1 MNFKKLTMIA
11 VLAVAQTALVIPPVG
26 AEGMGAVQP
35 ETVQGVNMNAVNSAE
50 NTPNGQSG
58 NTAGIAGNST
68 DGNTKNTTTGDGQ
81 NITSG
86 TNGDKG
92 TLNTDNSGNKDGST
106 PPSTSSQNGDQG
118 TANGTD
124 TTGDGSSA
132 GGETGQTGTTPG
144 TTTDT
149 GNGSTTDTGTVTVTP
164 TAQTGSNDLI
174 LMMNSNKMYQN
185 GKLYLAAQPMAVK
198 NGVSYVSIRAMVE
211 RVGLSLT
218 YDNKTKETII
228 YKDGNELRFKTNSS
242 VYRVNGVSK
251 PMKGPSYQQNNVFM
265 VPLTSI
271 TQALGIPYTV
281 DQANKRVI
289 LSLSTKPVAAF
300 TVQPKEIFAGDTVT
314 YTTQSKASNGLQIVD
329 ERWEGKQDVFQEP
342 GTYKVTHYVKDSSG
356 QWSDPYTVT
365 VNVLK
370 PNEPPV
376 ANFTTDKD
384 EYKMGE
390 LVKITDLSTDDEN
403 AIVDRQWMNDRKA
416 FFTPGPVTI
425 RLVVTDKH
433 GAVSEYQKTIN
444 ISNETLYTEDEFN
457 KLYTPVG
464 DKYTFEGGK
473 VPTWQSVPFTYTSE
487 PATLIRSNSP
497 ETVYSEG
504 LLYRE
509 TALGNTRFMIHHVN
523 STGKNMK
530 LYVIATNTYTD
541 TPAQITISNFGMGGP
556 NPYPT
561 LTGKV
566 SNDRYFQ
573 SIQNPSDTQVINL
586 APGESKVIMTD
597 ISKIKMKQGDT
608 ISALADAFSDY
619 PIQYSFIMIDENKD
633 PLQSLPYLTNLE
645 RDVHNRG
652 TYPDSIRNIRYDE
665 PVGTSP
671 VRLVL
676 GDNNQDPNLKGIDGI
691 YGTEVSNAGNFG
703 VLYKVTLSH
712 VAPHTLITMNPRGG
726 LYTGVF
732 IVNGQIVQVAN
743 NASVNAPNEACVL
756 YRTGNYEE
764 NVEIMY
770 TPSPGSNLPI
780 NLLLMPLPQEKQS

>member
-11 VLAVAQTALVIPPVG
+11 VLAAAQTALVIPAAG
-26 AEGMGAVQP
+26 AEGMSVVQP
-35 ETVQGVNMNAVNSAE
+35 ETVQGINATTTDSTVNTS
-50 NTPNGQSG
+50 TTQSG
-58 NTAGIAGNST
+58 GTAGFAGNST
-68 DGNTKNTTTGDGQ
+68 DGVAKNGATEDNQNTTGGTNGDNGTTSTDNSGKENGNTTTG
-81 NITSG
+81 T
-86 TNGDKG
+86 T
-92 TLNTDNSGNKDGST
+92 T
-106 PPSTSSQNGDQG
+106 PPTGDQG
-118 TANGTD
+118 TTNGTD
-124 TTGDGSSA
+124 TTGDGSEA
-132 GGETGQTGTTPG
+132 GGENGQTETTPG

-149 GNGSTTDTGTVTVTP
+149 GSTTGTVTAT
-164 TAQTGSNDLI
+164 TYTQAGSDQLI
-174 LMMNSNKMYQN
+174 LMMNSNKMYHN
-185 GKLYLAAQPMAVK
+185 GKLYLAGQPMAVK
-198 NGVSYVSIRAMVE
+198 NGVSYVAIRAMVE
-211 RVGLSLT
+211 RAGLNLT

-228 YKDGNELRFKTNSS
+228 NKDGNELRFKTNSS

-251 PMKGPSYQQNNVFM
+251 SMKGPAYQSKNVFM

-271 TQALGIPYTV
+271 TQALNIPYTV

-300 TVQPKEIFAGDTVT
+300 TVQPNEIFVGETNVT
-314 YTTQSKASNGLQIVD
+314 YTTQSKTSNGLQIVN
-329 ERWEGKQDVFQEP
+329 ERWEGKQDIFQEA
-342 GTYKVTHYVKDSSG
+342 GTHTITHYVQDSSG

-390 LVKITDLSTDDEN
+390 PVTITDLSTDDEN
-403 AIVDRQWMNDRKA
+403 AIVDRQWLNDRKA

-425 RLVVTDKH
+425 RLIVTDKH
-433 GAVSEYQKTIN
+433 GAVGEFQKTIN
-444 ISNETLYTEDEFN
+444 ITNETLYTEEDFN
-457 KLYTPVG
+457 KLFTPVG

-473 VPTWQSVPFTYTSE
+473 VPTWQSVPFTLGSE

-504 LLYRE
+504 LLYKE

-523 STGKNMK
+523 SAGKNMK

-556 NPYPT
+556 NPYPE

-566 SNDRYFQ
+566 SVDRYFQ
-573 SIQNPSDTQVINL
+573 SIQNPSDNQVINL

-597 ISKIKMKQGDT
+597 INKIKMKQGDT
-608 ISALADAFSDY
+608 ISANADAFSDL
-619 PIQYSFIMIDENKD
+619 PIQYSVVLVDENKD

-652 TYPDSIRNIRYDE
+652 TYPDSVRLIRYDE
-665 PVGTSP
+665 PVGSSP

-676 GDNNQDPNLKGIDGI
+676 GDNNQDPNLKGLDGI

-703 VLYKVTLSH
+703 VLYKITLSR
-712 VAPHTLITMNPRGG
+712 VAPHTLITLNPRGG
-726 LYTGVF
+726 LYSGVVT
-732 IVNGQIVQVAN
+732 VNGQVVQVAKN
-743 NASVNAPNEACVL
+743 TSVSAPNEASVL
-756 YRTGNYEE
+756 YRTGDFEQ

-780 NLLLMPLPQEKQS
+780 NLLLMPLPQQK